1 VYDPDKLKI
10 GDQPM
15 TQEESRRETR
25 EDPTMVPNRTTGS
38 ASAIASRPR
47 ATELITEQGKTTIA
61 DQVVAKIAG
70 TAAREVAGVNRL
82 ETQGATGALASLTQR
97 VGGTTENPAQGV
109 RVEVGER
116 EAAIDIKMSVQY
128 GVSIP
133 QVAEA
138 VRDNIINRVQSMTG
152 LSVKEVNVEV
162 SDIMLPEEEAT
173 EQPKPRVE

>member
-1 VYDPDKLKI
+1 
-10 GDQPM
+10 M
-15 TQEESRRETR
+15 TEERTETASQREER
-25 EDPTMVPNRTTGS
+25 EDRTMAQNRTMGGAAAT
-38 ASAIASRPR
+38 ATRPR

-70 TAAREVAGVNRL
+70 TAAREVAGVSRL

-116 EAAIDIKMSVQY
+116 EAAIDIKMSVRY

-138 VRDNIINRVQSMTG
+138 VRHNIINRVQSMTG

-162 SDIMLPEEEAT
+162 SDIILPEEEAT